1 MFAARQRTGQL
12 ARQLPRV
19 TRNYASDAH
28 AHHKPHEVNESFGT
42 GSLIGVGAFFGGVLL
57 YQFSP
62 KEGDNSSITSWLTSL
77 GSRPEHWEEINSA
90 HSLAAKQAGFDRN
103 LFENAGGKQRYVD
116 IAFPEA
122 IETHAS
128 RNIRAGQLMNLD
140 HVVEHYR
147 QEHLKEEDRKAKKIA
162 QEKA

>member
-1 MFAARQRTGQL
+1 
-12 ARQLPRV
+12 
-19 TRNYASDAH
+19 
-28 AHHKPHEVNESFGT
+28 
-42 GSLIGVGAFFGGVLL
+42 
-57 YQFSP
+57 
-62 KEGDNSSITSWLTSL
+62 
-77 GSRPEHWEEINSA
+77 
-90 HSLAAKQAGFDRN
+90 

-116 IAFPEA
+116 IAFPEYVFLLGHDGPVKHVHWANSSNFNRA